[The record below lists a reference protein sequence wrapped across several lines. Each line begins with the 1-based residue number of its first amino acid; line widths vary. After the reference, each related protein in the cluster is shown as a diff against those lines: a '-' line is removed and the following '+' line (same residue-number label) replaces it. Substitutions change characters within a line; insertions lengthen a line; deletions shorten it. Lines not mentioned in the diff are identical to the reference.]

1 MTMALNTQTAPSG
14 NFDLTNWKITL
25 PVDSSGSTGGTAY
38 EVKALSGY
46 QNGSSF
52 FTASDGA
59 MVFRAAVDGATTSG
73 SKYARSELREMNGT
87 SNAAWSVTTGG
98 FMKATLEIDEVPILF
113 SGAQGK
119 VVVGQIH
126 GKSDELCRVY
136 WDNGTMYFVNDIAG
150 ATGKET
156 KFYFKDAEGKAP
168 SVSLNER
175 FSYSIN
181 ATAETIVVTLY
192 ADGKV
197 YTASDTIN
205 GAWLTD
211 TLYFKA
217 GTYLG
222 TNETQGT
229 GYGQTSFYALSFN
242 HTGDT
247 TPPDVA
253 GYEPPVQL
261 LDVPQLPVEQP
272 QPESKPQPTP
282 EPKPKPEVGKV
293 LKGTN
298 DKNTIKGTNGNDTI
312 EALRGNDTINGKSGN
327 DKLTGGTGTDTF
339 VFDTALAAA
348 SENRSFNFD
357 RIVDYNVKN
366 DRIYLDNAVFTKL
379 VSGSGSKPAQ
389 LKKEFFVAGSKAKD
403 KNDYIVYNKKTGV
416 LSYDND
422 GSGSKLAIE
431 FAQVTKGLTL
441 THKDIFII

>member
-1 MTMALNTQTAPSG
+1 MTLNSQTAPSG

-25 PVDSSGSTGGTAY
+25 PVDSTGGIGGSAY
-38 EVKALSGY
+38 EVKNLAGY
-46 QNGSSF
+46 QNGSSY

-73 SKYARSELREMNGT
+73 SKYARSELREMNST
-87 SNAAWSVTTGG
+87 SNAAWSIATGG
-98 FMKATLEIDEVPILF
+98 FMKATLEIDEVPTLF
-113 SGAQGK
+113 SGAHGK

-126 GKSDELCRVY
+126 GKSDELARLY

-156 KFYFKDAEGKAP
+156 KFYFKDVDGKPP
-168 SVSLNER
+168 SVSLNEK

-181 ATAETIVVTLY
+181 ATAEKIVVTLY
-192 ADGKV
+192 VDGKV
-197 YTASDTIN
+197 YTASDAIN
-205 GAWLTD
+205 SAWLTD

-247 TPPDVA
+247 TPPDFG
-253 GYEPPVQL
+253 GYVPPVQQ
-261 LDVPQLPVEQP
+261 LDVPQPPAVQLQP
-272 QPESKPQPTP
+272 KSEP
-282 EPKPKPEVGKV
+282 EPKAEPQPKPEAGKV

-298 DKNTIKGTNGNDTI
+298 AKNTIKGTDGNDTI
-312 EALRGNDTINGKSGN
+312 DALRGNDTVNGKSGN
-327 DKLTGGTGTDTF
+327 DKLTGGTGSDIF
-339 VFDTALAAA
+339 VFDTVLASA

-357 RIVDYNVKN
+357 KIVDYNVKS
-366 DRIYLDNAVFTKL
+366 DRIHLDNAIFTKL
-379 VSGSGSKPAQ
+379 VSGTGSKPAQ
-389 LKKEFFVAGSKAKD
+389 LKKEFFVVGSRAQD

-416 LSYDND
+416 LSYDCD
-422 GSGSKLAIE
+422 GSGSKLAVE
-431 FAQVTKGLTL
+431 FAQVTKGLAL
-441 THKDIFII
+441 THKDFFVI